1 MCDVLLFESTST
13 CWFFIWKHEA
23 MAINII
29 GPLKPDVVRPFVSM
43 LKIVMTG
50 KQDDQM
56 TVWYIWYY
64 TVFVLQL
71 QDWLQGAERIRQ
83 HQARHRGGPRVRHG
97 RGGLGRQS
105 RGGGWGGL
113 RAGGGGRGGP
123 ARGRVHPA
131 GRGDDALHAEHDGGP
146 GGQGPRLDE
155 HLLQPLRRRPGR
167 SSLQQPRHVGGVWRG
182 SEAASTASDC
192 IQLLTLVK
200 HQPHNRHLLS
210 PLCSKPIATF
220 SQLIKIAF
228 I

>member
-1 MCDVLLFESTST
+1 MSACVIVWCLIVLQYFDLL
-13 CWFFIWKHEA
+13 ILL
-23 MAINII
+23 
-29 GPLKPDVVRPFVSM
+29 LKAW
-43 LKIVMTG
+43 G
-50 KQDDQM
+50 NCNQ
-56 TVWYIWYY
+56 YY

-83 HQARHRGGPRVRHG
+83 HQARHRGGARVRHG

-105 RGGGWGGL
+105 RGGGGGGL

-131 GRGDDALHAEHDGGP
+131 RRGDDSLHAEHDGGP

-167 SSLQQPRHVGGVWRG
+167 SSRQQPRHVGHVWRCFTHPRQTSLRG
-182 SEAASTASDC
+182 L
-192 IQLLTLVK
+192 Q
-200 HQPHNRHLLS
+200 QPHNRHLLS
-210 PLCSKPIATF
+210 PLCSKPKATF